1 MWDQKLPAKVDR
13 RFPRAIDGNIKKIE
27 ENDLAVTFELSHS
40 SSAFPETANL
50 LQVLDCDL
58 YQHLRVSVLV
68 ILEKS
73 GTLRGRVQ
81 ANAEATGLS
90 MSIRKLD
97 EILLDMRRKSASL
110 LTHPSLRPRS

>member
-1 MWDQKLPAKVDR
+1 MLEWDQKLPAKGER
-13 RFPRAIDGNIKKIE
+13 RFPHALDGYIKKIE

-50 LQVLDCDL
+50 LQFLDCDL
-58 YQHLRVSVLV
+58 YQHLRVSVLL

-81 ANAEATGLS
+81 ETLKQRGCL
-90 MSIRKLD
+90 
-97 EILLDMRRKSASL
+97 EY
-110 LTHPSLRPRS
+110 P